1 MAPCQSL
8 SNRSEKVYVNKQNDN
23 INKLIDGQMHLLD
36 RLDRSIDLIPI
47 SISILM
53 SLSEGRKE
61 GDRQT
66 DTPYYLWILYL
77 GIYLFTEIYL

>member
-1 MAPCQSL
+1 MGTEYFSSL
-8 SNRSEKVYVNKQNDN
+8 SLHIDDN

-53 SLSEGRKE
+53 SLSEGHIVKN
-61 GDRQT
+61 
-66 DTPYYLWILYL
+66 
-77 GIYLFTEIYL
+77 

>member
-1 MAPCQSL
+1 MGTEYFSSL
-8 SNRSEKVYVNKQNDN
+8 SLHIDDN